1 MRRAL
6 FAISGLAA
14 STTALVVLK
23 AAPDTSTVAQQIPA
37 PATSGAGESTTAAE
51 PTAEP
56 AEATA
61 TVSPRPRTSRSA
73 EPGRKTASPSAGR
86 TGPSSDATKKPP
98 AARPST
104 AAPQPAVRRVVGP
117 LVSNEFGNVQVAISL
132 DGARI
137 VDAEALELP
146 ERTAQS
152 DQRSSQV
159 DDRYSGIAG
168 LVVQRQSADLDTVSG
183 ATATS
188 ESYQRSLQAAIDR
201 AR

>member
-6 FAISGLAA
+6 FAITGLAA

-23 AAPDTSTVAQQIPA
+23 AGPDTSRVAQELPA
-37 PATSGAGESTTAAE
+37 SATPGTEESTTAAE
-51 PTAEP
+51 STAEP

-61 TVSPRPRTSRSA
+61 TAVPRPSVSRSPA
-73 EPGRKTASPSAGR
+73 PGQSTASPAAG
-86 TGPSSDATKKPP
+86 GAESSGGATKKPSV
-98 AARPST
+98 AQPST
-104 AAPQPAVRRVVGP
+104 AAPRSTVRRVFGP
-117 LVSNEFGNVQVAISL
+117 VVSNEFGNVQVAISL
-132 DGARI
+132 TGSRI
-137 VDAEALELP
+137 VAAEALELP

-152 DQRSSQV
+152 EQRSSRV
-159 DDRYSGIAG
+159 DDRYSGTAG

-188 ESYQRSLQAAIDR
+188 ESYRESLQAAIDQ